1 MLKDIVAVKLLDAHR
16 LHLYFEDDINGV
28 VDVATLVTFQ
38 GIFEPLEDPAYF
50 QLVHVNP
57 ELGTVVWPN
66 GADLDPDVLYALVS
80 GDPLPDFAVIAA
92 GSHDWAN

>member
-80 GDPLPDFAVIAA
+80 GDPLPDFAVTAT

>member
-1 MLKDIVAVKLLDAHR
+1 MLKDVVAVKPLNDFQ
-16 LHLYFEDDINGV
+16 LHLYFEDGINGV
-28 VDVATLVTFQ
+28 VDVATLVKFQ
-38 GIFEPLEDPAYF
+38 GVFAPLEDSAYF

-80 GDPLPDFAVIAA
+80 GDSLLDFAVIAA
-92 GSHDWAN
+92 NPHNWAN

>member
-1 MLKDIVAVKLLDAHR
+1 MLKDVVAVKPLNDFQ
-16 LHLYFEDDINGV
+16 LHLYFEDGINGV
-28 VDVATLVTFQ
+28 VDVATLVKFQ
-38 GIFEPLEDPAYF
+38 GVFAPLADPAYF

-80 GDPLPDFAVIAA
+80 GDSLLDFAVIAA
-92 GSHDWAN
+92 NPHNWAN

>member
-1 MLKDIVAVKLLDAHR
+1 MLNDIVAVKLLDAHR

>member
-1 MLKDIVAVKLLDAHR
+1 MLKDIVAVTPLNDHR
-16 LHLYFEDDINGV
+16 LHLHFEDGVNGV
-28 VDVATLVTFQ
+28 VDVATLVKFQ
-38 GIFEPLEDPAYF
+38 GVFAPLEDPAYF

-80 GDPLPDFAVIAA
+80 GDSLLDVAVIAA
-92 GSHDWAN
+92 NPHSWAN

>member
-1 MLKDIVAVKLLDAHR
+1 MLKDVVAVKPLNACQ
-16 LHLYFEDDINGV
+16 LHLYFEDGINGV
-28 VDVATLVTFQ
+28 VDVATLVKFQ
-38 GIFEPLEDPAYF
+38 GVFAPLEDPAYF